1 MSAAATA
8 AGFLYAHG
16 RLPASDLDGQA
27 AAERPRHAAEPRSSR
42 SLERKVVPWQGRSEP
57 VPWQDR
63 SEPVKQVRTPRIEYR
78 KRRYPLPSAA

>member
-27 AAERPRHAAEPRSSR
+27 AAESPRHAAEPWSSR
-42 SLERKVVPWQGRSEP
+42 PLERKVVPWQG
-57 VPWQDR
+57 R